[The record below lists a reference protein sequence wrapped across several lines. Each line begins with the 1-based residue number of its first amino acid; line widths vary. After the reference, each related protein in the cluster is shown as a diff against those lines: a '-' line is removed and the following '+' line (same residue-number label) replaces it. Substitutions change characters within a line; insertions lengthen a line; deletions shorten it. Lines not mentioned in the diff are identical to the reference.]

1 MVVISDEVG
10 YVALNLKDRMTD
22 SAMAFKVQYSLVD
35 PSVLF
40 IYFKLIR

>member
-22 SAMAFKVQYSLVD
+22 SAMAFKVQHSLVD
-35 PSVLF
+35 APVLF
-40 IYFKLIR
+40 IYFKLIC